1 MRDAREVAGICG
13 KGAAL
18 QKILACGR
26 RIWYSYSG
34 RKKKLSASH
43 LKAKVTGVNIQQILS
58 CLISDAGMAG
68 SKLLYN

>member
-1 MRDAREVAGICG
+1 MRDAWEVAGSVE
-13 KGAAL
+13 KAAME

-26 RIWYSYSG
+26 CIWYSYSG

-58 CLISDAGMAG
+58 CLISDADLAG